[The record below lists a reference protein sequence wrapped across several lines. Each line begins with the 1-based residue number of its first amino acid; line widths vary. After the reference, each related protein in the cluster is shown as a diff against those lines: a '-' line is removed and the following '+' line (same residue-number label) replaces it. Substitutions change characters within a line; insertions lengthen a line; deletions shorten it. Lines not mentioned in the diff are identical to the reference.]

1 MLSSP
6 LSLLRSNDRFDGRDH
21 PLRRARLFFL
31 ILVFAFLPRCS
42 TLAQSAPSNFDT
54 VAAQA
59 SAARDQQNLPLAID
73 LYTKAEELKPDWAEG
88 WWNLGLL
95 NYTTRQYSSAITAFN
110 HLLQL
115 NPRIAPAMAIRG
127 LCEFQTAAYDDSLR
141 DLEEAAGHGAANDP
155 RHEQIIRY
163 HLGLLLTRA
172 GRFYDALGQYKQLA
186 AKHDKDPDLLIAIG
200 MAGMRARSLPQ
211 DIDAQQRDLY
221 NAAGE
226 AAFALMA
233 DNSEDADAQ
242 FKQLFVR
249 YPATPNLHYFYGFLL
264 FPHDRQMAAEQFRQE
279 IAIDPANDLATALE
293 AFTLMY
299 LGRYSEALPLA
310 ERVLAAEPGMEM
322 AQLVVGRS
330 LIETGDEKRGLEWL
344 DKVLER
350 DPNSLEAH
358 LGLLA
363 AYTHEG
369 RAEDAY
375 RERKV
380 CLGLV
385 K

>member
-1 MLSSP
+1 MFSSP
-6 LSLLRSNDRFDGRDH
+6 PGLLRNNDH
-21 PLRRARLFFL
+21 VSARHRSCSRGLLFAIIAAALLTPSFGH
-31 ILVFAFLPRCS
+31 S
-42 TLAQSAPSNFDT
+42 QSPPSNFDDLAT
-54 VAAQA
+54 QAA
-59 SAARDQQNLPLAID
+59 AARDQQDLPLAID
-73 LYTKAEELKPDWAEG
+73 LYTKAEALKSDWAEG

-95 NYTTRQYSSAITAFN
+95 DYTTKQYASAIDALN

-115 NPRIAPAMAIRG
+115 NPRVAPAMAIRG

-141 DLEEAAGHGAANDP
+141 DLEQAAAHGAANDP

-186 AKHDKDPDLLIAIG
+186 AKHDDDPDLPLAIG
-200 MAGMRARSLPQ
+200 MAGMRAHGLPQ
-211 DIDAQQRDLY
+211 EIDAQQRELY
-221 NAAGE
+221 GAAGNAAY
-226 AAFALMA
+226 AFMA
-233 DNSEDADAQ
+233 DDSEGADAQ
-242 FKQLFVR
+242 FTQLFAR
-249 YPATPNLHYFYGFLL
+249 YPTAPNLHYFYGFLL
-264 FPHDRQMAAEQFRQE
+264 FPHDRGIAANQFRLE
-279 IAIDPANDLATALE
+279 VTIDPANELAVALQ

-299 LGRYSEALPLA
+299 LGRYAEALPLA
-310 ERVLAAEPGMEM
+310 ESALAAEPGMEM
-322 AQLVVGRS
+322 AQLVLGRS
-330 LIETGDEKRGLEWL
+330 LVETGDEKHGIELL
-344 DKVLER
+344 NQVVER

-363 AYTHEG
+363 AYTHAG
-369 RAEDAY
+369 RSEDAY

>member
-1 MLSSP
+1 MFSSP
-6 LSLLRSNDRFDGRDH
+6 TGLQSNVRVSAQHCLRIRT
-21 PLRRARLFFL
+21 ARLFTVVAVAL
-31 ILVFAFLPRCS
+31 AAAGTIR
-42 TLAQSAPSNFDT
+42 AQSVPPGFDDL
-54 VAAQA
+54 AAKA
-59 SAARDQQNLPLAID
+59 ATARDQQNLPLAID
-73 LYTKAEELKPDWAEG
+73 LYSKAEELKPDWAEG

-95 NYTTRQYSSAITAFN
+95 NYTVRQYSSAIDAFN

-115 NPRIAPAMAIRG
+115 NPRVAPAMAIRG
-127 LCEFQTAAYDDSLR
+127 LCEFQTGAYDDALR
-141 DLEEAAGHGAANDP
+141 DLEQSAAHGAASDP

-186 AKHDKDPDLLIAIG
+186 AKHDDDPDLPLAIG
-200 MAGMRARSLPQ
+200 MAGMRARSLPR
-211 DIDAQQRDLY
+211 DVDAQQRELY
-221 NAAGE
+221 EAAGK
-226 AAFALMA
+226 AAYALMA
-233 DNSEDADAQ
+233 DDSEGADAQ
-242 FKQLFVR
+242 FRKLFAR
-249 YPATPNLHYFYGFLL
+249 YPTTPNLHYFYGFLL
-264 FPHDRQMAAEQFRQE
+264 FPHDRAMAAEQFQQE
-279 IAIDPANDLATALE
+279 VAIAPSNDLAVALQ

-310 ERVLAAEPGMEM
+310 ERALAAEPGMEM
-322 AQLVVGRS
+322 AQLVAGRS
-330 LIETGDEKRGLEWL
+330 LIETGDEKRGLEL
-344 DKVLER
+344 LNQVLEH

-363 AYTHEG
+363 AYTHDG
-369 RAEDAY
+369 RKEDAY